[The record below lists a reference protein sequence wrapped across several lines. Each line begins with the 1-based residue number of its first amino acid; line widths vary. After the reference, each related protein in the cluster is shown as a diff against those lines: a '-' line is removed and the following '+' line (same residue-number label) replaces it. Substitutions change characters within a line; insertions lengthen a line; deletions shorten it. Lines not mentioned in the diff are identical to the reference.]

1 MDEGRQHP
9 FYRWLVRELAK
20 RGEQGKDV
28 TSLADLGRAADIDD
42 STFDGWRRG
51 EIDPTLDTVRSV
63 ARALGL
69 ETIRLLVIAQ
79 LLTEEEADQWEARSS
94 LDHPSVL
101 SDDELI
107 QAIGDYARELTRRRT
122 PRAPASGNGREPF
135 KPVTWI
141 FKDTDDD

>member
-1 MDEGRQHP
+1 MDEERQHI
-9 FYRWLVRELAK
+9 FYRWLRRELAK
-20 RGEQGKDV
+20 RAEQGKDV
-28 TSLADLGRAADIDD
+28 TSLADLSRTADIDD

-51 EIDPTLDTVRSV
+51 EIDPTLDAVRRV

-79 LLTEEEADQWEARSS
+79 LLTEEEADEWEARNL

-107 QAIGDYARELTRRRT
+107 QIIGDYARELIRRRR
-122 PRAPASGNGREPF
+122 PRAATSGNGREPVN
-135 KPVTWI
+135 PVTWI
-141 FKDTDDD
+141 YKDDDD